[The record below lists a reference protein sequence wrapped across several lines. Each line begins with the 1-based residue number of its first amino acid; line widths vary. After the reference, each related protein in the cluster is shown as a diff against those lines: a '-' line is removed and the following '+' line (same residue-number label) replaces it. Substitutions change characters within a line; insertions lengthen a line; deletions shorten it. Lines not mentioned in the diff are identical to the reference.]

1 LSVQKTLTRIL
12 LLLPFGIA
20 GTLTILLSIAARLR
34 IRSEHVAGLCFL
46 FATPW
51 AWLLDRG
58 SFPHIENHAIQALVL
73 YIVLL
78 WVPATLYSVVL
89 WLLLRAISY
98 ATTAHVRNARA

>member
-1 LSVQKTLTRIL
+1 VSKQNTLRRTL

-20 GTLTILLSIAARLR
+20 AVLTFLLGVVGV
-34 IRSEHVAGLCFL
+34 RSEHVAALAFL

-58 SFPHIENHAIQALVL
+58 SFPDLHNHWIRALVL
-73 YIVLL
+73 YLVLL
-78 WVPATLYSVVL
+78 WIPALLYSACL

-98 ATTAHVRNARA
+98 AAGRVRKT